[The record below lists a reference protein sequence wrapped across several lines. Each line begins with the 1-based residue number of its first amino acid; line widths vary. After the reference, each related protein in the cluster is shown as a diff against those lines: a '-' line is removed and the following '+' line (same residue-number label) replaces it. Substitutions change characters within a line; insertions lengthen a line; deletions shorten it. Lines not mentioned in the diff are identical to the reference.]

1 MPTSDLGKLRTRLLS
16 ILYQEGTPAARRRA
30 HGLFRAWTAAG
41 LATPNHFAQMMK
53 WLTSSEDMRRCLE
66 EEMPSA
72 GVMPDGVCFTM
83 LVDQLVLEGDVAGA
97 RDLVHRTMPERH
109 GITRRD
115 QKTTRAL
122 EGRSEGVLSRQRIV
136 FLKKRLRTAG
146 AVPRQHP
153 QQGHRQRQHNQGRN
167 NNSDG
172 GAHMSLAERERQRA
186 TALRFFNA
194 MVKNGVAEPQH
205 FNLALM
211 QYGENGV
218 ATSDDM
224 INVMLWQDMPRA
236 RVEPNAS
243 TYAILAMRFMLEG
256 DKVGALDVVERM
268 MPAAGLEKRR
278 RGSDGDGGGRAGS
291 GDDNAG
297 GGGEGGG
304 DHPPPYSFVGL
315 PPNLLADT
323 LGKSENELDRMRLAF
338 LNGWAERWKFLKSPL
353 WAGADRGEDWED
365 LTAAGYAPD
374 PDTPRIMAE
383 NFFWKLQEHGAAKI
397 AHFRSMTRFR
407 ESSEEMLGM
416 LEVEMPRARVAPDL
430 KIFHE
435 LLVRLVREENFDVA
449 QSVIEEDMPRARVSP
464 TKATWRILR
473 DGEMAAAKRM
483 L

>member
-1 MPTSDLGKLRTRLLS
+1 
-16 ILYQEGTPAARRRA
+16 
-30 HGLFRAWTAAG
+30 
-41 LATPNHFAQMMK
+41 
-53 WLTSSEDMRRCLE
+53 
-66 EEMPSA
+66 
-72 GVMPDGVCFTM
+72 
-83 LVDQLVLEGDVAGA
+83 
-97 RDLVHRTMPERH
+97 
-109 GITRRD
+109 
-115 QKTTRAL
+115 
-122 EGRSEGVLSRQRIV
+122 
-136 FLKKRLRTAG
+136 
-146 AVPRQHP
+146 
-153 QQGHRQRQHNQGRN
+153 
-167 NNSDG
+167 
-172 GAHMSLAERERQRA
+172 
-186 TALRFFNA
+186 

-338 LNGWAERWKFLKSPL
+338 
-353 WAGADRGEDWED
+353 
-365 LTAAGYAPD
+365 
-374 PDTPRIMAE
+374 
-383 NFFWKLQEHGAAKI
+383 
-397 AHFRSMTRFR
+397 
-407 ESSEEMLGM
+407 
-416 LEVEMPRARVAPDL
+416 
-430 KIFHE
+430 
-435 LLVRLVREENFDVA
+435 
-449 QSVIEEDMPRARVSP
+449 
-464 TKATWRILR
+464 
-473 DGEMAAAKRM
+473 
-483 L
+483 